1 MPNPSGD
8 GFRILSAVLG
18 PTVLLNIM
26 KEKSMSD
33 SKNRAVR
40 TTLKDDRAREAARA
54 MNEYEAKRAADLKK
68 AARLRAL
75 RLAHEAGVVAPAK
88 TPND

>member
-1 MPNPSGD
+1 
-8 GFRILSAVLG
+8 
-18 PTVLLNIM
+18 M

-54 MNEYEAKRAADLKK
+54 MNEYEAKRSADLKK

-75 RLAHEAGVVAPAK
+75 RLAHEAVAVAPVKTPAKSATKVVAAK
-88 TPND
+88 KSA